1 MILSWTGVM
10 PAITTPFTKGDEI
23 DHEFLARHASWQ
35 VDNGCAGVVAC
46 GSLGEG
52 GSLSL
57 SEKASVFR
65 TLVSSVGARVPVI
78 AAVSALTTKDAIAI
92 AHTAAGEG
100 CRGLMVLPPY
110 VYVGD
115 WREMKAHV
123 SAVINATPLPS
134 MLYNNPIAYKVDFL
148 PEHVAELC
156 SESPLLE
163 AVKESS
169 ADVRR
174 IAALRSLLADRLRIM
189 VGVDDLILEA
199 GLMGADGWVA
209 GLVNA
214 FPRESVELFDLA
226 RAGAREP
233 ALNLYK
239 WFLPLLR
246 MDTVPKFVHLI
257 KAVQAEVGMGSATLR
272 PPRLELSGPELAEVR
287 TIVASALRARE
298 ATRSAAPVTSSRL

>member
-10 PAITTPFTKGDEI
+10 PAITTPFAKGGEI
-23 DHEFLARHASWQ
+23 DHEFFARHAAWQ
-35 VDNGCAGVVAC
+35 VDNGCTGIVAG

-52 GSLSL
+52 GSLTL
-57 SEKASVFR
+57 AEKTAVFR
-65 TLVSSVGARVPVI
+65 TLVAAVGTRVPVI
-78 AAVSALTTKDAIAI
+78 AAVSALTTSDAIAI
-92 AHTAAGEG
+92 ADAAAAEG

-123 SAVINATPLPS
+123 AAVIRATPLPA

-156 SESPLLE
+156 ADLALLE

-169 ADVRR
+169 ADLRR
-174 IAALRSLLADRLRIM
+174 IAALRALLGSRLRIM

-226 RAGAREP
+226 RAGRRDAAMEIYR
-233 ALNLYK
+233 

-257 KAVQAEVGMGSATLR
+257 KAVQAEVGMGSARLR
-272 PPRLELSGPELAEVR
+272 APRLELSAPELEAVR
-287 TIVASALRARE
+287 AVVAAALEQRASA
-298 ATRSAAPVTSSRL
+298 SAAAARL